1 MVLWVSVVGCP
12 DIVPR
17 DDSWVRRYGDTAI
30 VRCNQTGETFYV
42 TCLDTEWKGE
52 LAACSRGLTSSSLS
66 TGLFVFLLFSVFFSR
81 FCFRS
86 IFLFL
91 FHFFSFLIP
100 HLFKRFISYRFSPF
114 RPITFLLQSREFF
127 VAVFL
132 TSSFRNLGLFD

>member
-66 TGLFVFLLFSVFFSR
+66 TGLFVFFTIFSILFTILFSFDISFSFSLFFFS
-81 FCFRS
+81 
-86 IFLFL
+86 
-91 FHFFSFLIP
+91 
-100 HLFKRFISYRFSPF
+100 Y
-114 RPITFLLQSREFF
+114 
-127 VAVFL
+127 
-132 TSSFRNLGLFD
+132 SSFV